1 MGIRNVVREKN
12 GGRGAWGRGFFRKIG
27 FSHFVFV
34 GDATQVMI
42 KNTSGP
48 SCPSPDPHK
57 YPEKRVEETLVSVDL
72 SHAATLDPQ
81 RSITTKVSY
90 HQLPSV
96 MLSQVLYCPH
106 GPGTPAML
114 LCEPPTERTS
124 IWPSALTLLTVLHRR
139 RALRLQRKDAVEYPV
154 FCTINS
160 TGERTFYSRT
170 GS

>member
-1 MGIRNVVREKN
+1 MDTPGSGRVYDRTLFPLGLGGLVYTSSGADKTERAKN
-12 GGRGAWGRGFFRKIG
+12 YYLKHKRTLMSVPRFRPISVTSWG
-27 FSHFVFV
+27 
-34 GDATQVMI
+34 
-42 KNTSGP
+42 NP
-48 SCPSPDPHK
+48 S
-57 YPEKRVEETLVSVDL
+57 YPWIYHMQKHSILG
-72 SHAATLDPQ
+72 
-81 RSITTKVSY
+81 SITTKVSY